1 MVKILLGLL
10 FATCFLTLVC
20 ASTSDGMLGG
30 GTASAT
36 GTNKAETVT
45 FTSSKTNGNIMITY
59 EFGGS
64 ADGFET
70 TLPGATQFAVV
81 GTLTSTCSASTPA
94 YAQIYSSTDA
104 SVICMDTYG
113 TVTNLAFSFACY
125 STSTT
130 DQLFVLQ
137 IGTGSESCTV
147 SVSSVIF
154 AILVGTPPSLGG
166 GLAIMGTV
174 EKTFINNSG
183 QTLISGYGS
192 TTNSGIFEINSSP
205 VSTITAEDAGI
216 SVISVTGSVGFHSC
230 DSSHGFAILTVY
242 VYTGST
248 VQSFEL
254 SSADGGHTSGTEGPL
269 DFDFY
274 EAYNIAA
281 SDTFYLKVSAE
292 IPALSEC
299 AAHLTISAFT
309 VTEIVTY

>member
-1 MVKILLGLL
+1 MLKVLTCLLLST
-10 FATCFLTLVC
+10 FFLALVC

-36 GTNKAETVT
+36 GANKRVAVT

-94 YAQIYSSTDA
+94 YVQIYSSTDA

-125 STSTT
+125 TTSST

-174 EKTFINNSG
+174 EKTFIDNSG
-183 QTLISGYGS
+183 QTLISGYTS

-216 SVISVTGSVGFHSC
+216 SVISVTGSAGFDNCGST
-230 DSSHGFAILTVY
+230 HGFAVLTVY
-242 VYTGST
+242 VYTGSK
-248 VQSFEL
+248 VQSFQL
-254 SSADGGHTSGTEGPL
+254 SSADGGHSSGTSGPL
-269 DFDFY
+269 EFDFY
-274 EAYNIAA
+274 EAYSIAA
-281 SDTFYLKVSAE
+281 SDTFYLKVSAQ
-292 IPALSEC
+292 IPALTEC